1 MFLTQ
6 NDSFLQ
12 NQIFKFADD
21 AGGGGEVMKGR
32 GDDARGGG

>member
-1 MFLTQ
+1 MIHFSINLA
-6 NDSFLQ
+6 FQ